1 MSLVGLEEESLVMAW
16 GRREGEEKWE
26 ERREEM
32 GELEDWRE
40 WRSANGGGKLFLP

>member
-1 MSLVGLEEESLVMAW
+1 MGLEEEESRVMAG

-40 WRSANGGGKLFLP
+40 WRSANGGGRLFLP

>member
-1 MSLVGLEEESLVMAW
+1 MAG

-32 GELEDWRE
+32 GELADWRE
-40 WRSANGGGKLFLP
+40 WRSANGGGRLFLP